1 MTMWSCAPLLL
12 LAGVAVAQPAA
23 ETGDVQEMAARPLMV
38 GDLPVGTVT
47 VRVGRGSL
55 SHAAV
60 GVEVVAKVTLPGGKA
75 SERTEKTKADG
86 RATFSSLAVG
96 AEFQAQT
103 VVDGQRLQTA
113 SFTIPAEGGARLM
126 LVSQQSQDEDEG
138 EAAPAPANPHAGAH
152 GLGGTTTEIAG
163 DAGAGT
169 SDPSVLRVSS
179 SSKMLI
185 DLREDALAVMENL
198 VLENTSDRIFRAEHG
213 GIAIPLPAGASNVEA
228 LEGGFP
234 LELEQGS
241 TMFLR
246 GAIPSSSSH
255 TPPVQ
260 ARFGFYVSTAGESS
274 TTLRQPMPLGL
285 ETPVV
290 MVPEN
295 DHLKLSAPGLQ
306 AMAPQADERGARIQI
321 FLLASVPRNGV
332 LSITVSGLP
341 TRSRLGQT
349 VATGLV
355 AALLFAVVLGWR
367 RPRAEHRPEKSR
379 GRRDELFAELVEVE
393 HARRAAGADDVSL
406 AQRRAVIIAE
416 IEAADAPSLAGKSV

>member
-1 MTMWSCAPLLL
+1 MKRWFLAALLL
-12 LAGVAVAQPAA
+12 LAGTAVAQPPA
-23 ETGDVQEMAARPLMV
+23 QEADAQDMAARPLMV
-38 GDLPVGTVT
+38 DDLPVGTVT

-55 SHAAV
+55 SNAAV
-60 GVEVVAKVTLPGGKA
+60 GVDVAATVTLPGGKA

-86 RATFSSLAVG
+86 RATFSGLPAG
-96 AEFQAQT
+96 AEFQAHT
-103 VVDGQRLQTA
+103 VVDDQRLQTA
-113 SFTIPAEGGARLM
+113 SFAIPAEGGARLM
-126 LVSQQSQDEDEG
+126 LVSEGKQGAQASQ
-138 EAAPAPANPHAGAH
+138 PANPHAGAH
-152 GLGGTTTEIAG
+152 GHGGNPTESAVG
-163 DAGAGT
+163 AGADT

-185 DLREDALAVMENL
+185 DVREDALAVMENL

-228 LEGGFP
+228 LEGGSP

-246 GAIPSSSSH
+246 GAIPPSTSH

-274 TTLRQPMPLGL
+274 ITLRQPMPLGL

-306 AMAPQADERGARIQI
+306 AMAPQADERGSRIQI

-349 VATGLV
+349 IATVLV
-355 AALLFAVVLGWR
+355 AALLFALALGWR
-367 RPRAEHRPEKSR
+367 RPRAEHRPGKSS
-379 GRRDELFAELVEVE
+379 GRRHELFAELVEVE
-393 HARRAAGADDVSL
+393 RARRAAGAGDVSL
-406 AQRRAVIIAE
+406 AQRRAELVAA
-416 IEAADAPSLAGKSV
+416 IEAEDTPSPAGKTV